1 MKQALHMRKS
11 RVSVRDGVV
20 TPVKSAEATWKTVH
34 SVPKK
39 SPKKSSGNKASIEH
53 LLGQTMVNLEV
64 LRSYARKPGGF
75 VNGELRSRVW
85 TILMDIDRYDSTYY
99 MKYCQVQKTCQQ
111 HRDASQVEIDIERSL
126 YHLTQSP
133 SHAWSNELLKRE
145 RRVLCK
151 TILSFLSKNSNLH
164 YYQGFHDIVTVLLL
178 IFRHSSHDEHGRSK
192 EWRKGAA
199 TSPNALDVRDRA
211 MWDAD
216 SRSSSDTESDVSET
230 MTDEHAACS
239 AAGGCS
245 DDDKALV
252 TATFT
257 TSTEQKTLAL
267 LYHAVDKFSLHY
279 LQDFMASDFL
289 VLGKIIPLVLRIV
302 KFRDKNLYDF
312 LEKANVQPFF
322 ATSWV
327 ITWFAH
333 DIKNVDVICRVWD
346 VLLCSPPSYILYVCS
361 AVILAQRNK
370 IMAAECEFSVIHH
383 MLCGC
388 IENLGS
394 TFEEQILP
402 LTDELWEE
410 IPLDRLFKSCD
421 ALRSMGLE
429 AHQLPCKGAGH
440 CNGCGYIH
448 FFDEASI
455 GLHTIN
461 ITKSDSA
468 LRAWSLTPVKTRR
481 LLEKSD
487 EVKRQ
492 EERKNRMTKYME
504 VHIGFIG
511 SETTK
516 FSRIQRVLR
525 DILSSLMNLVTPGY
539 DDEEGGDRAS
549 RSHWATLYC
558 KSISD
563 RSYIL
568 FFIGFFA
575 GVFVLQRQDC
585 ETLLCR
591 SFYFDSGSHKEGD

>member
-1 MKQALHMRKS
+1 MRKS
-11 RVSVRDGVV
+11 RVCVRDGVV

-178 IFRHSSHDEHGRSK
+178 IFRHSSHDEPGR
-192 EWRKGAA
+192 
-199 TSPNALDVRDRA
+199 N
-211 MWDAD
+211 
-216 SRSSSDTESDVSET
+216 
-230 MTDEHAACS
+230 
-239 AAGGCS
+239 
-245 DDDKALV
+245 
-252 TATFT
+252 
-257 TSTEQKTLAL
+257 
-267 LYHAVDKFSLHY
+267 KFSLHY